1 MDRFLGGLPVVL
13 KERELIGH
21 HGILFR
27 HFLFGK
33 QRHAFLVDM
42 QNGHHKV
49 RRVILILV
57 LVTVGFGARLQLPR
71 IGVVGAGD
79 DDRLTRGREKRLQ
92 QGLFIRHVVKH
103 LGVEGERLL
112 PVFLRHEGEQPPQL
126 RQKLLFIDRYH
137 LRKGDKGPKAV
148 IIDIIAV

>member
-1 MDRFLGGLPVVL
+1 
-13 KERELIGH
+13 
-21 HGILFR
+21 
-27 HFLFGK
+27 
-33 QRHAFLVDM
+33 M

-49 RRVILILV
+49 RRVILILI
-57 LVTVGFGARLQLPR
+57 LILIAAGFGACLQFPR

-79 DDRLTRGREKRLQ
+79 DDRLTRGREKGLQ
-92 QGLFIRHVVKH
+92 QGLFVLHVVKH

-126 RQKLLFIDRYH
+126 RQKLLFVDGYH
-137 LRKGDKGPKAV
+137 LRKGDKGPKAI